1 MAGLPPSTRRRG
13 IGRGA
18 AIGGIDDDG
27 SNSISNDII
36 MSTSAASGSSTST
49 ATSARQR
56 WQGNNNNNH
65 RRRPTIS
72 ILVMILQLIAIFAI
86 SILVAIAIDLS
97 GSGSSFSEGGSSVLV
112 LVPPAMSNDTASAS
126 TASTSNRKPS
136 ASSSSDIELLENELR
151 SLSAEYRELSNEI
164 AQHEQ
169 NDRGGGGS
177 TRQSVNSHEN
187 GLAPEIIIFDDG
199 VEDVSAKKGVLIAS
213 DEDTKRD
220 EVVTAA
226 LQKEEIREET
236 KEGGKKKARRKK
248 NKKVIPKKYWIRT
261 NLSFTEESTN
271 NNNDLNDLDP
281 LTSITG
287 GGGGGGAIIP
297 IDLSVN
303 HLQRIIRVPGAP
315 NNNDNNNTHDGSSSI
330 TNNSIPVV
338 IGEEFLPV
346 VQLHEIDFRWRSQA
360 RQYSRPEHAV
370 RTSAYRIVARRAQ
383 YSNSLDGNNFSTEDE
398 NEEEVEGSLS
408 SSTLVWDSGKVSV
421 PDGLPDVVHCSDT
434 QLANKA
440 MIGSIIQ
447 WRVTVWDSRQSPQQ
461 PRSSTSGWTKFA
473 IGPTQEH
480 DINNYDIDGNGDE
493 TNATGDND
501 DDDDDDDLNGW
512 KARWISH
519 PIDIESWDKTDGK
532 AFWANIPEDRETACR
547 NWEKR
552 SQLPLFRAKVK
563 LPSSSSSNLVVENNG
578 ANKEEDQDRISSAL
592 LVVSGLGSF
601 RASFDGVP
609 LSSSGPLDPPFTD
622 FSQRVSY
629 RGFDVT
635 RFLTRNE
642 DDNGIGEGEHIV
654 GISMGSGE

>member
-1 MAGLPPSTRRRG
+1 MAGLPLSTRRRG
-13 IGRGA
+13 ISRGA

-27 SNSISNDII
+27 SSSSSTN
-36 MSTSAASGSSTST
+36 TSAAAAT
-49 ATSARQR
+49 AAARQR

-65 RRRPTIS
+65 RRRPIS

-86 SILVAIAIDLS
+86 SILVAIAIDS
-97 GSGSSFSEGGSSVLV
+97 RGSGSSFKEGGSSILV

-261 NLSFTEESTN
+261 NLSITEESTEK
-271 NNNDLNDLDP
+271 NNDLNDLDP

-303 HLQRIIRVPGAP
+303 HLQRIIRAPGAP
-315 NNNDNNNTHDGSSSI
+315 NNNDNNNTHDGSNSS
-330 TNNSIPVV
+330 TDTSIPVV
-338 IGEEFLPV
+338 IDEEFLPV

-360 RQYSRPEHAV
+360 RQYSRPEDAV
-370 RTSAYRIVARRAQ
+370 KTSAYRIVARRAQ
-383 YSNSLDGNNFSTEDE
+383 YSTSLDGNNFSTEGE
-398 NEEEVEGSLS
+398 EEEEVEGSMS
-408 SSTLVWDSGKVSV
+408 SSTLLWDSGKVSV
-421 PDGLPDVVHCSDT
+421 PDGLPDVVHCNDT

-440 MIGSIIQ
+440 MIGSIIE

-461 PRSSTSGWTKFA
+461 PRSSTSSWTKFA
-473 IGPTQEH
+473 IGPTQQH
-480 DINNYDIDGNGDE
+480 DMNNYDIDGNGDE
-493 TNATGDND
+493 TNAIGNN
-501 DDDDDDDLNGW
+501 DDDDDDLNGW

-552 SQLPLFRAKVK
+552 SQLPLFRAKLK